1 MLVCELGMVS
11 VWVCSM
17 VMVVCVCVCVGGV
30 GGLSSSDEIVVL
42 GLIDTLIEYGAWK
55 VCE

>member
-1 MLVCELGMVS
+1 MHVFHIYTQNGVVDVS
-11 VWVCSM
+11 RFNVPAI
-17 VMVVCVCVCVGGV
+17 
-30 GGLSSSDEIVVL
+30 LSSSDEIVVL

>member
-17 VMVVCVCVCVGGV
+17 VMVVCVCVCVGGG